1 MGEEER
7 RARLVGRHRL
17 APAGRAADPL
27 TVARS
32 LVCLHATDAVSVF
45 LSIRARSDG
54 VAPEDVERALYD
66 ERSIVRMLAMR
77 RTLWAVPRELVPVVF
92 AAATRAVAATQRKRL
107 EGFVRDSGVST
118 RPSSWITRAGN
129 AAVAAVAARGE
140 AMTTEVTTDVPLLAK
155 KLRFGSGKWVVEQSA
170 GARVLP
176 QLAMEGRLVRGR
188 PRGTWI
194 SPQFRWVTT
203 EDWLGGPIEE
213 LEVAAAQVELL
224 RGWLAAFGPATETD
238 IRWWTGWT
246 LRETRAA
253 LAAVRHTEV
262 DLGGAAGY
270 VLDGDLEPTPRREP
284 AAALLPTLDPTTMG
298 WKERDWYLGPHG
310 STLFDAN
317 GNAGPTVWW
326 DGRVVGGWSQ
336 RRDGEIVL
344 GLLEDVDADAVAA
357 IEAEAARL
365 AAWVGD
371 VRFSPGFLPPFQRR
385 SRRSRDLV
393 ADSN

>member
-1 MGEEER
+1 MQRIDVAER
-7 RARLVGRHRL
+7 RARLVVRHRL
-17 APAGRAADPL
+17 DPAARADDPL
-27 TVARS
+27 AVARS
-32 LVCLHATDAVSVF
+32 LVCLHATDAVTVF

-54 VAPEDVERALYD
+54 VSPADVERALYE
-66 ERSIVRMLAMR
+66 ERRLVRMLAMR
-77 RTLWAVPRELVPVVF
+77 RTLWTVPRELVPVVF

-118 RPSSWITRAGN
+118 RPGAWITRAGN

-140 AMTTEVTTDVPLLAK
+140 AMTTEVVADVPLLAT
-155 KLRFGSGKWVVEQSA
+155 KLRFGAGRWVTEQSA

-176 QLAMEGRLVRGR
+176 QMAMEGRLVRGR

-213 LEVAAAQVELL
+213 VAVAAAQAELL
-224 RGWLAAFGPATETD
+224 RRWLAAFGPATETD

-253 LAAVRHTEV
+253 LAAVSHTEV
-262 DLGGAAGY
+262 DLDGAVGY
-270 VLDGDLEPTPRREP
+270 VLADDLEPTPHLRAVRGAP
-284 AAALLPTLDPTTMG
+284 ADARSDDDGLEGARLVPRGRTAA
-298 WKERDWYLGPHG
+298 
-310 STLFDAN
+310 TLFDTN

-336 RRDGEIVL
+336 RRDGEVAFE
-344 GLLEDVDADAVAA
+344 LLEDVGADAVAA
-357 IEAEAARL
+357 VEAEAARV
-365 AAWVGD
+365 ADWVGD
-371 VRFSPGFLPPFQRR
+371 VRFSPGFLPPFQRA
-385 SRRSRDLV
+385 LGEG
-393 ADSN
+393 